1 MNCLDFIL
9 LALNFLSLKCP
20 KCDAWT
26 DSRFDQTALYSSAK
40 DNPVVCYDDLVSVHL
55 SKEQFSNL
63 PLTIYIQDERGGYY
77 QAAAIASHCHYF
89 FGETHTSVILTV
101 AFHGCFVKRQESTT
115 SLTVVIVA
123 PVDGG
128 VPEIVHSMKVVCDI
142 KKTETKF
149 PDMLKEFFCNKNG
162 FSITIPRNATD
173 PPLNLDAIWIPS
185 DPNHNCKPL
194 KRSFDALTYSFP
206 FTDCGTQSKIAN
218 GNITY
223 WITIE
228 VKRYPQRG
236 VIIRDTPFRLTVKC
250 SFALTQMTQLGFDV
264 QQSKAD
270 YPSVLK
276 NKGVLRTEMRFAKDS
291 SYRSF
296 YSSGDPPT
304 VAELG
309 QLVFVE
315 VFLKH
320 QDEDLVL
327 LLDDCWATPT
337 EDPHDPYRW
346 NLLVKGCPFSGD
358 SHRTVLLPVSKEE
371 VKSPSLHKWL
381 VVKLFSFV
389 KPSTFE
395 NLVYF
400 HCNVEI
406 CKGPNCTQ
414 SCSNDNRKLRGIS
427 PEQWQRNFPSVVSG
441 GPLLYLQ

>member
-1 MNCLDFIL
+1 MNSLDFIL

-26 DSRFDQTALYSSAK
+26 DSKFDQTAFYSSAK
-40 DNPVVCYDDLVSVHL
+40 DNPVVCYNDLVSVHL

-63 PLTIYIQDERGGYY
+63 PLTIYIQGTGKW
-77 QAAAIASHCHYF
+77 
-89 FGETHTSVILTV
+89 LTV
-101 AFHGCFVKRQESTT
+101 SGYKWQNSE
-115 SLTVVIVA
+115 
-123 PVDGG
+123 DQ
-128 VPEIVHSMKVVCDI
+128 
-142 KKTETKF
+142 TKF

-194 KRSFDALTYSFP
+194 KRSFDAVTYSFP
-206 FTDCGTQSKIAN
+206 FTDCGTQSKVMNQAIAN

-236 VIIRDTPFRLTVKC
+236 GIIRDTP
-250 SFALTQMTQLGFDV
+250 FALTQMTQLGFDV

-320 QDEDLVL
+320 QDKDLVL

-358 SHRTVLLPVSKEE
+358 SHRTVLMPVSKEE

-389 KPSTFE
+389 KPSTLE
-395 NLVYF
+395 NLVCKFISVNSITFLPEGFYF
-400 HCNVEI
+400 L
-406 CKGPNCTQ
+406 PF
-414 SCSNDNRKLRGIS
+414 L
-427 PEQWQRNFPSVVSG
+427 F
-441 GPLLYLQ
+441 